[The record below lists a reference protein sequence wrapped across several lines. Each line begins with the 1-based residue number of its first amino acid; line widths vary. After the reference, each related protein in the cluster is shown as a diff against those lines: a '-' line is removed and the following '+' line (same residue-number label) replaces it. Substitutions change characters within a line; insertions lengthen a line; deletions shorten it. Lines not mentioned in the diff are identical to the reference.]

1 MSTFRLPVEQV
12 GLEQSIQRAMR
23 KFQNNPLKI
32 NVDDKSFTQPL
43 GRITASADEFTKS
56 IEASNARV
64 VAFGASVAVI
74 NSIQNAFKQ
83 LVVQTVQVEKSLAE
97 INVVLGATSA
107 NLEKF
112 GNNLFKISKN
122 TAQSF
127 DQVAAAATEF
137 ARQGL
142 SVEMT
147 QRTNDALILT
157 RLTGMKATDA
167 VKGLTAAVNS
177 FADAGVNTT
186 EVMNKL
192 AAVDSFCC

>member
-107 NLEKF
+107 NLE
-112 GNNLFKISKN
+112 NSEITYLEYPKIQHK
-122 TAQSF
+122 
-127 DQVAAAATEF
+127 
-137 ARQGL
+137 
-142 SVEMT
+142 
-147 QRTNDALILT
+147 ALIRSPLQQLNLQD
-157 RLTGMKATDA
+157 R
-167 VKGLTAAVNS
+167 V
-177 FADAGVNTT
+177 
-186 EVMNKL
+186 
-192 AAVDSFCC
+192 

>member
-1 MSTFRLPVEQV
+1 MLVLSP
-12 GLEQSIQRAMR
+12 LE
-23 KFQNNPLKI
+23 L
-32 NVDDKSFTQPL
+32 
-43 GRITASADEFTKS
+43 
-56 IEASNARV
+56 
-64 VAFGASVAVI
+64 VAVI

-97 INVVLGATSA
+97 INVVLRQRR

-112 GNNLFKISKN
+112 GNNLFRISKD

-142 SVEMT
+142 SVEKT
-147 QRTNDALILT
+147 LQRTNDALVLT

-192 AAVDSFCC
+192 AAVDMAFAVSSEDLINGLSRAAAVAQDAGMNNSQLIGSITAAQQITARGGAGL